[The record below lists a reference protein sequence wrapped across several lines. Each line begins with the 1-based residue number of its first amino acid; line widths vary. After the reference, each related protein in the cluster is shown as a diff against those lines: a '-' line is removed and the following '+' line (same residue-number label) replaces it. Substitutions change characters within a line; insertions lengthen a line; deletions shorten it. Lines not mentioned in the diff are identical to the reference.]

1 MSSALIQIGVSKL
14 RWRVGLA
21 RTRSTREGKLKQTWM
36 SNRIKC
42 TDSFIKPIAI
52 PGCLLGLVWFVR
64 VLSCLYGVCT
74 CSQKEN
80 YINFDLV
87 QGREVLMLRLANPT
101 TIGKYAP
108 SCQPQARLYCTAN
121 PSHLSNW
128 TEMEDYSRSILGNFH
143 TILAQVHFDFDI
155 SCQIHWSCCFD
166 HKIKKG
172 ECLTFIVWWRL
183 YVCAAV
189 AEKSI

>member
-1 MSSALIQIGVSKL
+1 M
-14 RWRVGLA
+14 
-21 RTRSTREGKLKQTWM
+21 
-36 SNRIKC
+36 
-42 TDSFIKPIAI
+42 
-52 PGCLLGLVWFVR
+52 
-64 VLSCLYGVCT
+64 SCLYRVCT

-80 YINFDLV
+80 LINFDLV

-128 TEMEDYSRSILGNFH
+128 TEMEDYSRSILGDFH

-155 SCQIHWSCCFD
+155 SCQVHWFCCFD
-166 HKIKKG
+166 QKIQKRRMSNFYCMMKVV
-172 ECLTFIVWWRL
+172 CLCGRGREVNITSRQMFVFPPFGQI
-183 YVCAAV
+183 
-189 AEKSI
+189 